1 MSHKMGGGIFGGA
14 SSSSGSTSNPFTST
28 SGSTNQSTGLFGQ
41 SVASGSTS
49 SFGTTATGTS
59 PQYCQKAI
67 LCVVKPTT
75 HGQGLMYHIDSH
87 TFVFFRFLIRI

>member
-14 SSSSGSTSNPFTST
+14 SSSSGSTSNPFAST

-41 SVASGSTS
+41 SAASGSTS

-59 PQYCQKAI
+59 LECCQEAI
-67 LCVVKPTT
+67 LCVVKHATR
-75 HGQGLMYHIDSH
+75 GRGLMYSIDSH
-87 TFVFFRFLIRI
+87 TFVFFSIF